1 MQLGLSTD
9 ELQTEISRRMAA
21 LDEAQDDAEHLGQY
35 GDLLRLAAQIAFQRA
50 AELIDLN
57 NQRLSE
63 QLSELGLAR
72 GAGAGTTG

>member
-1 MQLGLSTD
+1 MQLGLTPD
-9 ELQTEISRRMAA
+9 EPQAEISRRMTA
-21 LDEAQDDAEHLGQY
+21 LDDAQDDAEHIGQY

-63 QLSELGLAR
+63 QLAALGL
-72 GAGAGTTG
+72 GGPAGPVTRP

>member
-1 MQLGLSTD
+1 MQLGLTTD
-9 ELQTEISRRMAA
+9 ELQAEISRRMTA

-57 NQRLSE
+57 NQRLTA
-63 QLSELGLAR
+63 QLSELGIDTDHN
-72 GAGAGTTG
+72 AGSTR

>member
-1 MQLGLSTD
+1 MHLGLSTD
-9 ELQTEISRRMAA
+9 ELQDEISRRMTA

-57 NQRLSE
+57 NQRLTA
-63 QLSELGLAR
+63 QLSALGFDLD
-72 GAGAGTTG
+72 GKAGS